1 MMDIPR
7 VFCHACR
14 LAPWFGTLR
23 VVGSPGF
30 PARFVTAAPI
40 REQTPATNQLFASST
55 NGVAPSGDCLHTPLP
70 SAPAGS
76 GLKKLDPKMMRRMFP
91 TALALAAAA
100 VLMPAHAADPRKVD
114 VLLIGG
120 GIMSSTLGVWLN
132 ELEPTWS
139 IEMVERLDKVA
150 EESSNGWNNAGT
162 GHSALAELN
171 YTPEKNGKVDISKA
185 IEINEAF
192 QISRQFWSHQV
203 RNGVLKN
210 PRSFINSTPHMS
222 FLWGDENIAFL
233 KRRYEALKASPLFY
247 GMQYSEDPEQIRKW
261 VPLMMEGRDPQQKVA
276 ATWSP
281 LGTDVNFGEI
291 TRQFVGSLQGKPNF
305 SLQTSSEVRDITRNA
320 DGTWRVAYKNL
331 KSGTSTQT
339 DAKFVFIG
347 AGGGALH
354 LLQKSGIPE
363 AREYGAFPVGGSFL
377 VTENPNIAQM
387 HLAKAYGKASVGAP
401 PMSVPHLD
409 TRVLD
414 GKRVILFGPFA
425 TFSTKFL
432 KEGSYLDLLTST
444 NTHNVW
450 PMTKV
455 GVAEY
460 PLVEYLAGQLMLS
473 DDERLAALKEYF
485 PNAKKEDWRLW
496 QAGQRVQ
503 IIKRDADKGG
513 VLKLGTEIVVSQDRS
528 IAGLLGASPG
538 ASTAAPIMLSVLE
551 KAFKDKVASPA
562 WQAKIREVV
571 PSYGTA
577 LNASPAKVQEEWNYT
592 AKMLQLAVPAPVIPA
607 TTAGV
612 PPAGAPVTQQGPN
625 GTRKMNAATDM
636 AL

>member
-1 MMDIPR
+1 M
-7 VFCHACR
+7 F
-14 LAPWFGTLR
+14 
-23 VVGSPGF
+23 
-30 PARFVTAAPI
+30 
-40 REQTPATNQLFASST
+40 
-55 NGVAPSGDCLHTPLP
+55 
-70 SAPAGS
+70 
-76 GLKKLDPKMMRRMFP
+76 KKVN
-91 TALALAAAA
+91 TALIGLAMSIG
-100 VLMPAHAADPRKVD
+100 LTTAHAAEPKKVD

-132 ELEPTWS
+132 ELQPDWS
-139 IEMVERLDKVA
+139 MEMVERLDGVA

-171 YTPEKNGKVDISKA
+171 YTPEGKDGKIEIAKA

-192 QISRQFWSHQV
+192 QISRQFWSWQV
-203 RNGVLKN
+203 KNGVLKN

-222 FLWGDENIAFL
+222 FVWGDDNIKFL
-233 KRRYEALKASPLFY
+233 KARYEALQASPLFS
-247 GMQYSEDPEQIRKW
+247 GMQYSEDAEQIKKW
-261 VPLMMEGRDPQQKVA
+261 VPLMMEGRDPAQKIA

-281 LGTDVNFGEI
+281 IGTDVNFGEI
-291 TRQFVGSLQGKPNF
+291 TRQFVAHLQAQPNF
-305 SLQTSSEVRDITRNA
+305 DLKLSSEVQAIERNT
-320 DGTWRVAYKNL
+320 DGSWRVTYKNL
-331 KSGTSTQT
+331 KDGSKTET

-363 AREYGAFPVGGSFL
+363 ANEYAGFPVGGSFL
-377 VTENPNIAQM
+377 VTDNASVAEQ

-432 KEGSYLDLLTST
+432 KEGSYFDLLTST
-444 NTHNVW
+444 TTHNFW

-455 GVAEY
+455 GIEQY

-473 DDERLAALKEYF
+473 DDDRFAALKEYF
-485 PNAKKEDWRLW
+485 PNAKQEDWRLW

-503 IIKRDADKGG
+503 IIKRDEEKGG
-513 VLKLGTEIVVSQDRS
+513 VLKLGTEIVASEDGS

-538 ASTAAPIMLSVLE
+538 ASTAAPIMLSVLQ
-551 KAFKDKVASPA
+551 KVFKDQVATPA
-562 WQAKIREVV
+562 WQEKLKQIV

-577 LNASPAKVQEEWNYT
+577 LNDSPERVAKEWAYT
-592 AKMLQLAVPAPVIPA
+592 AEVLQLTPPPPVKGAAPQAPASLAKPESNPA
-607 TTAGV
+607 A
-612 PPAGAPVTQQGPN
+612 
-625 GTRKMNAATDM
+625 DM

>member
-1 MMDIPR
+1 MLKKMTG
-7 VFCHACR
+7 A
-14 LAPWFGTLR
+14 LL
-23 VVGSPGF
+23 
-30 PARFVTAAPI
+30 
-40 REQTPATNQLFASST
+40 
-55 NGVAPSGDCLHTPLP
+55 GVAIA
-70 SAPAGS
+70 SALG
-76 GLKKLDPKMMRRMFP
+76 
-91 TALALAAAA
+91 T
-100 VLMPAHAADPRKVD
+100 AHADDVKKVD

-120 GIMSSTLGVWLN
+120 GIMSSTLGIWLN
-132 ELEPTWS
+132 ELEPNWS
-139 IEMVERLDKVA
+139 LEMVERLDKVA
-150 EESSNGWNNAGT
+150 DESSNGWNNAGT

-171 YTPEKNGKVDISKA
+171 YTPEDKDGKVSISKA

-192 QISRQFWSHQV
+192 QISRQFWSWQV
-203 RNGVLKN
+203 KNGVLKD
-210 PRSFINSTPHMS
+210 PKSFINSTPHMS
-222 FLWGDENIAFL
+222 FVWGDDNIAFL
-233 KRRYEALKASPLFY
+233 KKRYEALKASPLFS
-247 GMQYSEDPEQIRKW
+247 GMQYSEDPAQIKQW

-291 TRQFVGSLQGKPNF
+291 TRQFVANLQSKPNF
-305 SLQTSSEVRDITRNA
+305 KLNLSSEVENITRNA
-320 DGTWRVAYKNL
+320 DGSWRVEYKNL
-331 KSGTSTQT
+331 QDGKKTET

-363 AREYGAFPVGGSFL
+363 ANDYAGFPVGGSFL
-377 VTENPNIAQM
+377 VTDNPAIAQQ

-409 TRVLD
+409 TRMLD

-432 KEGSYLDLLTST
+432 KQGSYLDLLTST
-444 NTHNVW
+444 NTHNAW
-450 PMTKV
+450 PMVRV

-473 DDERLAALKEYF
+473 DDDRLAALREYF

-503 IIKRDADKGG
+503 IIKRDTDKGG
-513 VLKLGTEIVVSQDRS
+513 VLKLGTEIVAAKDGS

-551 KAFKDKVASPA
+551 KVFKDKVATPE
-562 WQAKIREVV
+562 WQAKLHQIV
-571 PSYGTA
+571 PSYGTK
-577 LNASPAKVQEEWNYT
+577 LNGDPARVQQEWNYT
-592 AKMLQLAVPAPVIPA
+592 AEVLQLTTPPVATGSQPAKA
-607 TTAGV
+607 TAS
-612 PPAGAPVTQQGPN
+612 AP
-625 GTRKMNAATDM
+625 RADKAANDM

>member
-1 MMDIPR
+1 M
-7 VFCHACR
+7 F
-14 LAPWFGTLR
+14 
-23 VVGSPGF
+23 
-30 PARFVTAAPI
+30 
-40 REQTPATNQLFASST
+40 
-55 NGVAPSGDCLHTPLP
+55 
-70 SAPAGS
+70 
-76 GLKKLDPKMMRRMFP
+76 KKVN
-91 TALALAAAA
+91 TALLGLALSMGITSVQAEEAK
-100 VLMPAHAADPRKVD
+100 KVD

-120 GIMSSTLGVWLN
+120 GIMSATLGVWLN
-132 ELEPTWS
+132 ELEPGWS
-139 IEMVERLDKVA
+139 MEMVERLDGVA

-171 YTPEKNGKVDISKA
+171 YTPENKDGVVEIPKA

-192 QISRQFWSHQV
+192 QISRQFWSWQV
-203 RNGVLKN
+203 QQGVLKN

-222 FLWGDENIAFL
+222 FVWGDDNIKFL
-233 KRRYEALKASPLFY
+233 KKRYEALKASPLFA
-247 GMQYSEDPEQIRKW
+247 GMQYSEDPAQIAKW
-261 VPLMMEGRDPQQKVA
+261 VPLMMEGRDPNQKIA

-281 LGTDVNFGEI
+281 IGTDMNFGEI
-291 TRQFVGSLQGKPNF
+291 TRQFVAH
-305 SLQTSSEVRDITRNA
+305 LQTTPKFDLKLSSEVQDITKNA
-320 DGTWRVAYKNL
+320 DGSWRVSYKNL
-331 KSGTSTQT
+331 KDGTKTET

-363 AREYGAFPVGGSFL
+363 AKEYAGFPVGGSFL
-377 VTENPNIAQM
+377 VTDNPAVAEQ
-387 HLAKAYGKASVGAP
+387 HLAKAYGKASVGSP

-432 KEGSYLDLLTST
+432 KEGSYLDLFTST
-444 NTHNVW
+444 TTHNIW

-455 GVAEY
+455 GIREY

-473 DDERLAALKEYF
+473 DDDRFKALQEYF

-503 IIKRDADKGG
+503 IIKRDEEQGG
-513 VLKLGTEIVVSQDRS
+513 VLKLGTEVVSSEDNT

-538 ASTAAPIMLSVLE
+538 ASTAAPIMLTVLQ
-551 KAFKDKVASPA
+551 KVFKDKVVTPE
-562 WQAKIREVV
+562 WQAKLHQIV
-571 PSYGTA
+571 PSYGTK
-577 LNASPAKVQEEWNYT
+577 LNDSPEAVAKEWAY
-592 AKMLQLAVPAPVIPA
+592 
-607 TTAGV
+607 TAGV
-612 PPAGAPVTQQGPN
+612 LQLTPPPAIPQLAAPKATE
-625 GTRKMNAATDM
+625 AAKPAAEPSKPASDL

>member
-1 MMDIPR
+1 M
-7 VFCHACR
+7 F
-14 LAPWFGTLR
+14 
-23 VVGSPGF
+23 
-30 PARFVTAAPI
+30 
-40 REQTPATNQLFASST
+40 
-55 NGVAPSGDCLHTPLP
+55 
-70 SAPAGS
+70 
-76 GLKKLDPKMMRRMFP
+76 KKVN
-91 TALALAAAA
+91 TALLGLALSMGITSVQAEEAK
-100 VLMPAHAADPRKVD
+100 KVD

-120 GIMSSTLGVWLN
+120 GIMSATLGVWLN
-132 ELEPTWS
+132 ELEPGWS
-139 IEMVERLDKVA
+139 MEMVERLDGVA

-171 YTPEKNGKVDISKA
+171 YTPENKDGVVEIPKA

-192 QISRQFWSHQV
+192 QISRQFWSWQV
-203 RNGVLKN
+203 QQGVLKN

-222 FLWGDENIAFL
+222 FVWGDDNIKFL
-233 KRRYEALKASPLFY
+233 KKRYEALKASPLFA
-247 GMQYSEDPEQIRKW
+247 GMQYSEDPAQIAKW
-261 VPLMMEGRDPQQKVA
+261 VPLMMEGRDPNQKIA

-281 LGTDVNFGEI
+281 IGTDMNFGEI
-291 TRQFVGSLQGKPNF
+291 TRQFVAH
-305 SLQTSSEVRDITRNA
+305 LQTTPKFDLKLSSEVQDITKNA
-320 DGTWRVAYKNL
+320 DGSWRVSYKNL
-331 KSGTSTQT
+331 KDGTKTET

-363 AREYGAFPVGGSFL
+363 AKEYAGFPVGGSFL
-377 VTENPNIAQM
+377 VTDNPAVAEQ
-387 HLAKAYGKASVGAP
+387 HLAKAYGKASVGSP

-444 NTHNVW
+444 TTHNIW

-455 GVAEY
+455 GIREY

-473 DDERLAALKEYF
+473 DDDRFKALQEYF

-503 IIKRDADKGG
+503 IIKRDEEQGG
-513 VLKLGTEIVVSQDRS
+513 VLKLGTEVVSSEDNT

-538 ASTAAPIMLSVLE
+538 ASTAAPIMLTVLQ
-551 KAFKDKVASPA
+551 KVFKDKVATPE
-562 WQAKIREVV
+562 WQAKLHQIV
-571 PSYGTA
+571 PSYGTK
-577 LNASPAKVQEEWNYT
+577 LNDSPEAVAKEWAY
-592 AKMLQLAVPAPVIPA
+592 
-607 TTAGV
+607 TAGV
-612 PPAGAPVTQQGPN
+612 LQLTPPPAIPQLAAPKATE
-625 GTRKMNAATDM
+625 AAKPAAEPSKPASDL

>member
-1 MMDIPR
+1 M
-7 VFCHACR
+7 F
-14 LAPWFGTLR
+14 
-23 VVGSPGF
+23 
-30 PARFVTAAPI
+30 
-40 REQTPATNQLFASST
+40 
-55 NGVAPSGDCLHTPLP
+55 
-70 SAPAGS
+70 
-76 GLKKLDPKMMRRMFP
+76 KKVN
-91 TALALAAAA
+91 TALLGLALSMGITS
-100 VLMPAHAADPRKVD
+100 VHAEETKKVD

-120 GIMSSTLGVWLN
+120 GIMSATLGVWLN
-132 ELEPTWS
+132 ELEPGWS
-139 IEMVERLDKVA
+139 MEMVERLDGVA

-171 YTPEKNGKVDISKA
+171 YTPEDKNGNVEIPKA
-185 IEINEAF
+185 VEINEAF
-192 QISRQFWSHQV
+192 QISRQFWSWQV
-203 RNGVLKN
+203 QQGVLKN

-222 FLWGDENIAFL
+222 FVWGDDNIKFL
-233 KRRYEALKASPLFY
+233 KKRYEALQASPLFA
-247 GMQYSEDPEQIRKW
+247 GMQYSEDPAQIAKW
-261 VPLMMEGRDPQQKVA
+261 VPLMMEGRDPNQKIA

-281 LGTDVNFGEI
+281 LGTDMNFGEI
-291 TRQFVGSLQGKPNF
+291 TRQFVAH
-305 SLQTSSEVRDITRNA
+305 LQTTPKFDLKLSSEVQDITKNA
-320 DGTWRVAYKNL
+320 DGSWRVSYKNL
-331 KSGTSTQT
+331 KDGSKTET

-363 AREYGAFPVGGSFL
+363 AKEYAGFPVGGSFL
-377 VTENPNIAQM
+377 VTDNPTIAEQ

-444 NTHNVW
+444 TTHNIW

-455 GVAEY
+455 GIREY

-473 DDERLAALKEYF
+473 DDDRFKALQEYF
-485 PNAKKEDWRLW
+485 PNAKQSDWRLW

-503 IIKRDADKGG
+503 IIKRDEEQGG
-513 VLKLGTEIVVSQDRS
+513 VLKLGTEVVSSADNT

-538 ASTAAPIMLSVLE
+538 ASTAAPIMLTVLQ
-551 KAFKDKVASPA
+551 KVFKDKVATPA
-562 WQAKIREVV
+562 WQEKLHQIV
-571 PSYGTA
+571 PSYGTK
-577 LNASPAKVQEEWNYT
+577 LNDNPEAVAKEWAYT
-592 AKMLQLAVPAPVIPA
+592 AGILQLTPPPAIPQMTAPKATEAAKPA
-607 TTAGV
+607 TE
-612 PPAGAPVTQQGPN
+612 PSKPAS
-625 GTRKMNAATDM
+625 DL